1 MLRHLVSSAK
11 KKKICQTDR
20 ILNSNVSHIKM
31 CKYFSS
37 NAFRIFS
44 ICVFQRIYLHRHYYT
59 TKLIKYI
66 ISLFFFEGFPNFW
79 KIIDPL
85 NFIIIGFRMQFV
97 ELKIDISS
105 DNSSCW
111 LRHPKVVL
119 VYFTLPW
126 LEGTLRSGNFNY
138 SLHINLF
145 LNPPQLIT
153 NTTFCSVYKLF
164 STSPMSLSNRRIP
177 PAFNNSE

>member
-1 MLRHLVSSAK
+1 MVNKFEGFDSLINFSPQTTGKKKKELFLQMLRYLVSSAK
-11 KKKICQTDR
+11 KKKICQTDK

-37 NAFRIFS
+37 NSFRIFS

-119 VYFTLPW
+119 VYYFTC
-126 LEGTLRSGNFNY
+126 
-138 SLHINLF
+138 I
-145 LNPPQLIT
+145 I
-153 NTTFCSVYKLF
+153 V
-164 STSPMSLSNRRIP
+164 I
-177 PAFNNSE
+177 

>member
-1 MLRHLVSSAK
+1 MTVWSTFLHRPQEKKKKSSFYKCWDSWWVQQK
-11 KKKICQTDR
+11 KKKICQTDK

-37 NAFRIFS
+37 NSFRIFS

-119 VYFTLPW
+119 VYYFTCIIVIYHVQSLP
-126 LEGTLRSGNFNY
+126 F
-138 SLHINLF
+138 F
-145 LNPPQLIT
+145 LKLI
-153 NTTFCSVYKLF
+153 FVSF
-164 STSPMSLSNRRIP
+164 SM
-177 PAFNNSE
+177 

>member
-1 MLRHLVSSAK
+1 MVNKFEDFDSLIDFSPQTTGKKKELFLQMLRHLMSSA
-11 KKKICQTDR
+11 KKICQTGK

-31 CKYFSS
+31 CKYISS

-85 NFIIIGFRMQFV
+85 NLIIIGFRMQFV

-119 VYFTLPW
+119 VYYFTCFIVIYHVQSLPFFW
-126 LEGTLRSGNFNY
+126 S
-138 SLHINLF
+138 
-145 LNPPQLIT
+145 
-153 NTTFCSVYKLF
+153 
-164 STSPMSLSNRRIP
+164 
-177 PAFNNSE
+177 

>member
-1 MLRHLVSSAK
+1 MVNKFEDFDSLINFSPQTTIKKKKKELFLQMLRHLVSSAK

-119 VYFTLPW
+119 VYYFTCITVIYHVQSLPFFW
-126 LEGTLRSGNFNY
+126 S
-138 SLHINLF
+138 
-145 LNPPQLIT
+145 
-153 NTTFCSVYKLF
+153 
-164 STSPMSLSNRRIP
+164 
-177 PAFNNSE
+177 